1 MFGHTYLNTCKSMN
15 YKIFADLWEALKS
28 SDKSM
33 KDAYAHLEMSSTGFK
48 QSFDRETLT
57 LKNYIKLCQFL
68 ELNPSFFF
76 ETNHT
81 NLVNEGNLN
90 YATGKRVNQTIGAT
104 PSHENKETE
113 ILRVENEG
121 LKKEN
126 ALLRE
131 MIEMYKNK

>member
-1 MFGHTYLNTCKSMN
+1 MDRIMDMVLDQMKKKGVTKRAVYNFLEVSPTSLDN
-15 YKIFADLWEALKS
+15 YFSYKYPI
-28 SDKSM
+28 
-33 KDAYAHLEMSSTGFK
+33 
-48 QSFDRETLT
+48 TLT
-57 LKNYIKLCQFL
+57 HFLKICELLK
-68 ELNPSFFF
+68 LNPSFFF

-81 NLVNEGNLN
+81 NVISDSTVQT
-90 YATGKRVNQTIGAT
+90 ATGKGIKQSIGAT
-104 PSHENKETE
+104 PSQKNDSE

>member
-1 MFGHTYLNTCKSMN
+1 MQKSAE
-15 YKIFADLWEALKS
+15 KILELVLS
-28 SDKSM
+28 
-33 KDAYAHLEMSSTGFK
+33 EMSKRGVTKRKVYQYLDIAPTSLDNYFK
-48 QSFDRETLT
+48 NKYPISLQHYLSICEL
-57 LKNYIKLCQFL
+57 L

-76 ETNHT
+76 EANHT
-81 NLVNEGNLN
+81 NVISDSNVQT
-90 YATGKRVNQTIGAT
+90 ATGKGIKQTIGASA
-104 PSHENKETE
+104 SHDNKETE

>member
-1 MFGHTYLNTCKSMN
+1 MTDGIMSMVLDQMKKKNITKRAVYNFLSVSPNTLDN
-15 YKIFADLWEALKS
+15 YFN
-28 SDKSM
+28 DK
-33 KDAYAHLEMSSTGFK
+33 YPI
-48 QSFDRETLT
+48 TLT
-57 LKNYIKLCQFL
+57 HFIKICELLK
-68 ELNPSFFF
+68 LNPSFFF

-81 NLVNEGNLN
+81 NVISDSTVQT
-90 YATGKRVNQTIGAT
+90 ATGKGIKQNIGAT
-104 PSHENKETE
+104 PSTKNDSE

>member
-1 MFGHTYLNTCKSMN
+1 MTDNIMSMVLDQMKKKDITKRAVYNYLSVSPNTLDN
-15 YKIFADLWEALKS
+15 YFNAKYPI
-28 SDKSM
+28 
-33 KDAYAHLEMSSTGFK
+33 
-48 QSFDRETLT
+48 TLT
-57 LKNYIKLCQFL
+57 DFLKICELLK
-68 ELNPSFFF
+68 LNPSFFF
-76 ETNHT
+76 DAQTT

-90 YATGKRVNQTIGAT
+90 YATGKNINQSIGASA
-104 PSHENKETE
+104 SHDNKETE

>member
-1 MFGHTYLNTCKSMN
+1 MTDGIMSTLLSEMKKKGVTKRSVYNFLEISPSTLDGYFSGKYPISLN
-15 YKIFADLWEALKS
+15 D
-28 SDKSM
+28 
-33 KDAYAHLEMSSTGFK
+33 
-48 QSFDRETLT
+48 
-57 LKNYIKLCQFL
+57 YIKLCKLL

-76 ETNHT
+76 EANHT

-104 PSHENKETE
+104 PSHENKENE

-131 MIEMYKNK
+131 MIEMYKNR